1 MISKVKNKKPPD
13 KFICVKCP
21 LNHILKTE
29 KNDDIFKNNYIKLN
43 INDACFRTNQ
53 IIIHTYQFI
62 RLWILHKYH
71 NKFDIPIID
80 KNMLKIIF
88 NVLSFTSK
96 KGNRPQGE
104 NLKLL
109 EDFEKFYQ
117 EHYKNLNYDNKV
129 NGEYLTQIL
138 DGLATDM
145 LTNIENNVK
154 LHFFKYLNRFV
165 NSSSPFQGFQSKIGS
180 CFLQNNN
187 IINLFFIIFMSIF
200 TFPHWFNIF
209 EIKTCFNF
217 IQ

>member
-1 MISKVKNKKPPD
+1 MKTKKPPD

-21 LNHILKTE
+21 LKHIIKTE
-29 KNDDIFKNNYIKLN
+29 KIDDVFKNDYIKLN

-80 KNMLKIIF
+80 KNMIKIIF
-88 NVLSFTSK
+88 NVISSTSK

-129 NGEYLTQIL
+129 NE
-138 DGLATDM
+138 M
-145 LTNIENNVK
+145 E
-154 LHFFKYLNRFV
+154 
-165 NSSSPFQGFQSKIGS
+165 
-180 CFLQNNN
+180 
-187 IINLFFIIFMSIF
+187 
-200 TFPHWFNIF
+200 
-209 EIKTCFNF
+209 
-217 IQ
+217 